1 MLLAICLR
9 NTSFSN
15 VVQVKMSSGF
25 KGCKMSQ
32 NREIITFRWFK
43 DCIRVRHKGRF
54 TMQRKIERENM
65 AKKKR
70 IGERGRGRVKTRV
83 NVQERLNAQCSLC
96 LIVACICICDVY
108 VYVMGTCVCV
118 GYVVGTCICVVHVM
132 GIRIYSAGIVWPD
145 SCFILSPSNYIFSVI
160 DLNTMVCYIWLLSI
174 LPWVWNFAQRFCD
187 DVMLHIIDT
196 GYPWDLKTMIDC
208 TILYGHCHVTLLNYY
223 TKQSQLAS
231 HDVCGFEYTQNMT
244 TSISNRPYL
253 IPDLSKCP
261 FL

>member
-1 MLLAICLR
+1 
-9 NTSFSN
+9 
-15 VVQVKMSSGF
+15 MSSAF
-25 KGCKMSQ
+25 RGCKMSQ

-145 SCFILSPSNYIFSVI
+145 SCFILSPSNDILNAI
-160 DLNTMVCYIWLLSI
+160 DLNTMVCIHIGYYQSYHGFEISPNVSLY
-174 LPWVWNFAQRFCD
+174 
-187 DVMLHIIDT
+187 DVIMHIIDII
-196 GYPWDLKTMIDC
+196 YPWDLKPSW
-208 TILYGHCHVTLLNYY
+208 LYY
-223 TKQSQLAS
+223 TLRSLSRDSPDWVYEAES
-231 HDVCGFEYTQNMT
+231 ISPAHEVCGFGYQKHDYFDIESTNLLQ
-244 TSISNRPYL
+244 
-253 IPDLSKCP
+253 DLSRCS